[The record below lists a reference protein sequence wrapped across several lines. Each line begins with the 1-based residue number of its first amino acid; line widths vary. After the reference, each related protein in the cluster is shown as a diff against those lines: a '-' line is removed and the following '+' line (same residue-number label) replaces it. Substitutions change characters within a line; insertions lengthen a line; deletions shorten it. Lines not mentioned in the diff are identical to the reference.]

1 MVGVDAVPGVGAG
14 DHRGCSALRPAPV
27 SGVDVTIGGAEA
39 AEDAITSFTEEQL
52 LVGMR
57 TTLGDNLSSLPR
69 HQVSELVDKE
79 GRR

>member
-1 MVGVDAVPGVGAG
+1 MVGVDAVPVIG
-14 DHRGCSALRPAPV
+14 DGHSGCSALRPAF
-27 SGVDVTIGGAEA
+27 SGVDMAVGSAEA
-39 AEDAITSFTEEQL
+39 AEDTVTGLTEEQL

-57 TTLGDNLSSLPR
+57 TALGDNFSSLSR